1 MNILQLAIDQLGGII
16 EITEKTSGALK
27 AGVDIHDS
35 LKKVFGGKE
44 PVGDLEAK
52 RLIAE
57 LLGQLN
63 QAQIAN
69 MTLQA
74 QLSELLRVAKD
85 ANRMEGEF
93 ARYEL
98 WKTPTGELIYRLK
111 AEDSAGEPH
120 HYICPTCKEIGKKT
134 ILQGHD
140 EAVEC
145 PVCQRWFGLQRSA
158 TPSVMAAR
166 VKPGWSF
173 FDD

>member
-1 MNILQLAIDQLGGII
+1 MNILQLAIDQLGGIL

-57 LLGQLN
+57 LLGQLH

-74 QLSELLRVAKD
+74 QLAELLRVAKD

-98 WKTPTGELIYRLK
+98 WKAEAGGLVYRLRK
-111 AEDSAGEPH
+111 DDGAGEPD
-120 HYICPTCKEIGKKT
+120 HYICPSCKEGGKKT

-140 EAVEC
+140 ESVEC
-145 PVCQRWFGLQRSA
+145 PLGHGWFRLRESRM
-158 TPSVMAAR
+158 PSVAR
-166 VKPGWSF
+166 VREGWDF
-173 FDD
+173 FKD